1 MSYYS
6 NYIGYKQ
13 TAKVGT
19 TLVPIVTGE
28 PISSVVASILATTAA
43 SWSDWFPSNH
53 SNWWHW
59 DTAFENKDWAKVVAM
74 SAKFYN
80 LDGLNYIDWERNP
93 ISDHIPAQYKGY
105 TRLQLLPIVYN
116 NTNDPFILKLINEA
130 VQKGKLPASVSN
142 SVVDS
147 ITNTATNVLTNV
159 TKSTSSLLLY
169 LGIGLGLFLI
179 LKKKK

>member
-6 NYIGYKQ
+6 NYVGYKQ

-28 PISSVVASILATTAA
+28 PISSAIATVLATAFA
-43 SWSDWFPSNH
+43 SWNDWFPGKANP
-53 SNWWHW
+53 NDWKGW
-59 DTAFENKDWAKVVAM
+59 DDSGAGYWVLTDGDSIQNEALNILQYINSYGIDRVLAYN
-74 SAKFYN
+74 KFYN
-80 LDGLNYIDWERNP
+80 KTITLEDLVNKLRRGGYNKEADLILSK
-93 ISDHIPAQYKGY
+93 ISSTQ
-105 TRLQLLPIVYN
+105 N
-116 NTNDPFILKLINEA
+116 A
-130 VQKGKLPASVSN
+130 VQSAS
-142 SVVDS
+142 
-147 ITNTATNVLTNV
+147 NVLTNV

>member
-1 MSYYS
+1 MSYHN

-19 TLVPIVTGE
+19 TFIPIVTGE
-28 PISSVVASILATTAA
+28 PISSAAATILATTIA
-43 SWSDWFPSNH
+43 SFKDWFPAKH

-59 DTAFENKDWAKVVAM
+59 DTAFENKDWAKLIAM
-74 SAKFYN
+74 SAKFYSI
-80 LDGLNYIDWERNP
+80 DGLNYVDWERNQL
-93 ISDHIPAQYKGY
+93 SDHIPLQYKGY

-130 VQKGKLPASVSN
+130 IQKGKLPQSVSN
-142 SVVDS
+142 SSVDN
-147 ITNTATNVLTNV
+147 ITSSATNVLTNV

-169 LGIGLGLFLI
+169 AGIGLGLFLL